1 MNISDL
7 LAEGVNLMLLGMGMV
22 FFILS
27 LLVVVLKVSSSIIM
41 KLEVESE
48 ARTLHKAQQLT
59 KIDENIMEAITVAVQ
74 RFRSK

>member
-48 ARTLHKAQQLT
+48 ARSLHKAQQLT

>member
-27 LLVVVLKVSSSIIM
+27 LLVVVLKVTSSIIM

-48 ARTLHKAQQLT
+48 ARSIKKAQQLT

>member
-48 ARTLHKAQQLT
+48 ARNLHKAQQLT

>member
-27 LLVVVLKVSSSIIM
+27 LLVVVLKATSSIIM

-48 ARTLHKAQQLT
+48 AGSLNKKQQLT
-59 KIDENIMEAITVAVQ
+59 KIDENIVEAITIAVQ

>member
-27 LLVVVLKVSSSIIM
+27 LLVVVLKVTSSIIM

-48 ARTLHKAQQLT
+48 ARSINKAQQLT